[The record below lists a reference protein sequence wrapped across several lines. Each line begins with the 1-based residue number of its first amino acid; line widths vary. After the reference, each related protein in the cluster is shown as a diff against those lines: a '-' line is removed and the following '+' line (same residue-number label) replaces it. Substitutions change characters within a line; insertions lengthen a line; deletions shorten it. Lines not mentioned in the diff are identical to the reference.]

1 MIEKSIKT
9 DRGNIYYWVNG
20 NNSSNAIVFLPGLT
34 ADHTLFDM
42 QIEFFSKDY
51 KVVTVD
57 LPLHGKSVDYKD
69 FSIDNAAS
77 DLAELIKNEGI
88 SKYALIGQ
96 SAGGYFAQQLS
107 KIDSKAVCFIG
118 VDTSPLGKDNYK
130 KTDLFWV
137 KHFRLFASFYPY
149 NYYCKVSSKQAAIT
163 SAGRENMYNAL
174 IKLGRENM
182 LIASDKIYNSFAT
195 HENVELK
202 CPVLL
207 VCGDSDKVGYVK
219 KYNKLWHENKNY
231 PIEIIPNAGH
241 NSNYDNYG
249 YFNEI
254 VKDFI
259 EKIV

>member
-20 NNSSNAIVFLPGLT
+20 NNSSNAIVFLHGLT
-34 ADHTLFDM
+34 ADHTIFDM

>member
-1 MIEKSIKT
+1 
-9 DRGNIYYWVNG
+9 
-20 NNSSNAIVFLPGLT
+20 
-34 ADHTLFDM
+34 M

-163 SAGRENMYNAL
+163 SAGRENM
-174 IKLGRENM
+174 

-195 HENVELK
+195 HKNVELK

>member
-1 MIEKSIKT
+1 
-9 DRGNIYYWVNG
+9 
-20 NNSSNAIVFLPGLT
+20 
-34 ADHTLFDM
+34 M

>member
-1 MIEKSIKT
+1 
-9 DRGNIYYWVNG
+9 
-20 NNSSNAIVFLPGLT
+20 
-34 ADHTLFDM
+34 M

-137 KHFRLFASFYPY
+137 EHFRLFASFYPY